1 MKDNWRL
8 KLFQPFES
16 FSSTLAFIIPVPKI
30 ICIEEFK
37 TIKKGKE
44 SSSFNYLTG
53 SKWRK
58 LITQK

>member
-8 KLFQPFES
+8 KLFQPFDS
-16 FSSTLAFIIPVPKI
+16 LASTLAFIIPVLKL